1 MRKLCAFILVC
12 SLLFGQ
18 TVLAEESE
26 ISGADSMDWWVNWGG
41 TGLGLEFS
49 RVCIN
54 GEYTVCALEENGEL
68 WRLYPQVEMIAQDV
82 KKAQGFYYLKKN
94 GELFQCGDDTQP
106 LLSKV
111 NDFSFKMS
119 EGDSCYI
126 HKTDHTLWSGS
137 QDGEFTQID
146 NSVIQ
151 MTDWGYLKEGGTL
164 IDYNGEQYSRNVE
177 YLTENGRGYYVEN
190 DGFYRY
196 NGGEESDYKLFDLRA
211 IEYAEYWTNAE
222 FAVYNMA
229 LTDTGEVW
237 AFPSSEKYHEPM
249 LLGENAVE
257 LGWNGGKVD
266 WRDAEGNMYCIDQK
280 IVPSSEPAKIISIR
294 HLWDNNSYKD
304 YDVYYEDGIHG
315 YLVRGDAGKEKLLQ
329 NVCYVVIKQDQTWI
343 RREGDLDLV
352 TEGRGLA
359 IQTDGSV
366 WDVTEAP
373 EKLGV
378 LPVVS
383 SIKGDVTEDG
393 TVNVEDLRMLLR
405 AICGK
410 VSLTEQQKSAAD
422 VESDN
427 DVNIA
432 DLRKILRYTCGKIE
446 RL

>member
-1 MRKLCAFILVC
+1 MRKLCALVLLC

-26 ISGADSMDWWVNWGG
+26 INGTDSMSWWVNWGG

-49 RVCIN
+49 RVCID

-68 WRLYPQVEMIAQDV
+68 WRLYPQVEKVAQDV
-82 KKAQGFYYLKKN
+82 KKAQGLYYLKEN
-94 GELFQCGDDTQP
+94 GNFYRCGDDTQP
-106 LLSKV
+106 MLSGV
-111 NDFSFKMS
+111 DDFSFEMS

-126 HKTDHTLWSGS
+126 LKTDHTLWTGS
-137 QDGEFTQID
+137 RAGEFTQID
-146 NSVIQ
+146 DSVIQ
-151 MTDWGYLKEGGTL
+151 ITDWGYLKTDGTL
-164 IDYNGEQYSRNVE
+164 IDYNGEQYSKKVE

-196 NGGEESDYKLFDLRA
+196 AGKEEYDYKLFNLRA
-211 IEYAEYWTNAE
+211 VEFAEYWTNAE
-222 FAVYNMA
+222 FAVYRIA

-237 AFPSSEKYHEPM
+237 AFPSSQDFQPI

-280 IVPSSEPAKIISIR
+280 IVPSSELIKIISIR
-294 HLWDNNSYKD
+294 HSRDNVSNKI
-304 YDVYYEDGIHG
+304 YDVYYENGNHG
-315 YLVRGDAGKEKLLQ
+315 YLVRNDTGEEKLLE

-343 RREGDLDLV
+343 QSGEDLDLV

-366 WDVTEAP
+366 WDVTETP

-378 LPVVS
+378 LPVKES
-383 SIKGDVTEDG
+383 LIKGDVTGDG
-393 TVNVEDLRMLLR
+393 TVNIDDLRMVLR

-410 VSLTEQQKSAAD
+410 VSLADQQKSAAD